1 MAAVADFR
9 VGQIVEFTDGGD
21 LVQGI
26 IEAKYFEDTTMM
38 YVVKT
43 GPYHVTL
50 VEGQYLTPISAGG
63 GRRTKRTKRTR
74 KSRLNRRKGKTSR
87 KYGGEGNPIQIRNPL
102 SLVGNVS
109 TTSPLTTPKAMQE
122 EANRQEALL
131 RLVGRQLPMK
141 LAGNIQ
147 SKYNVW
153 DIVDFEYGRSNVTRG
168 FITKVHKLY
177 QSETNSRE
185 VSYDIYI
192 PMNDSTCEKLRKS
205 FLQRPRRIPEQTI
218 LGKVGHLTKLPPMN
232 TRYKNEDNTV
242 QDCYIPPKWPFLP
255 FL

>member
-1 MAAVADFR
+1 MAAVGGFYL
-9 VGQIVEFTDGGD
+9 GQIVQFTDNYGIMRTGTIQEAIPNANGGILY
-21 LVQGI
+21 LVVGPGWGIGLPENRLTPVGI
-26 IEAKYFEDTTMM
+26 I
-38 YVVKT
+38 
-43 GPYHVTL
+43 
-50 VEGQYLTPISAGG
+50 GG
-63 GRRTKRTKRTR
+63 KRKGR
-74 KSRLNRRKGKTSR
+74 KSRTTKKRRNKRLNRSSR

-102 SLVGNVS
+102 SFLQNVS

-153 DIVDFEYGRSNVTRG
+153 DIVDFQYGRTDSTRG
-168 FITKVHKLY
+168 FITKVHKIY
-177 QSETNSRE
+177 QPETNRRD

-192 PMNDSTCEKLRKS
+192 PMDDSTCEKLRKS

-242 QDCYIPPKWPFLP
+242 QDCYIPPKWPFL
-255 FL
+255 